1 MARILLVEDNPH
13 NRAVFETVLRSRG
26 HAVEVAIDGKAALD
40 ALAGPPPDLVL
51 LDLSLP
57 RVDGWTVVRTIR
69 GNTDP
74 VRSGLP
80 VIALTAHAMRGD
92 RERALEAGCD
102 VYVSKP
108 VSPRELA
115 RIVSQTLQERRNAA

>member
-1 MARILLVEDNPH
+1 
-13 NRAVFETVLRSRG
+13 
-26 HAVEVAIDGKAALD
+26 
-40 ALAGPPPDLVL
+40 
-51 LDLSLP
+51 
-57 RVDGWTVVRTIR
+57 VRTIR

-74 VRSGLP
+74 RRSGLP

-102 VYVSKP
+102 AYVSKP

-115 RIVSQTLQERRNAA
+115 RIVGEMLEQRRKAA

>member
-1 MARILLVEDNPH
+1 MATILLVEDNPH
-13 NRAVFETVLRSRG
+13 NRAVFETTLRNRG
-26 HAVEVAIDGKAALD
+26 YTVAVAVDGKEALD
-40 ALAGPPPDLVL
+40 ALAGKPPDLVL

-57 RVDGWTVVRTIR
+57 RVDGWTVVGTSR
-69 GNTDP
+69 GNTDR
-74 VRSGLP
+74 VRAGLP

-102 VYVSKP
+102 AYVSKP

-115 RIVSQTLQERRNAA
+115 GIVTRMLEERRRAA